1 MLDYNR
7 KDIIM
12 KSVAQIKGNEVGGHT
27 MAEKKITLT
36 AEGLKKLEDELEFLK
51 THKRKEVSEKIKVA
65 LGFGDL
71 SENSEYDEAKN
82 EQAQVEIR
90 INELENMLKNVIII
104 DADDIDRTKVGI
116 GTKVQI
122 LDVEF
127 DEADW
132 YTIVGSTEANPLGGD
147 DKTISNECPLF
158 NAIKGKGVGE
168 TATIDTPD
176 GAIEYKILAIE

>member
-1 MLDYNR
+1 MENR
-7 KDIIM
+7 
-12 KSVAQIKGNEVGGHT
+12 
-27 MAEKKITLT
+27 KITLT
-36 AEGLKKLEDELEFLK
+36 VDGLKKLEDELEYLK
-51 THKRKEVSEKIKVA
+51 TKKRKEVSEKIKVA

-90 INELENMLKNVIII
+90 ISELENMLKNVTVI
-104 DADDIDRTKVGI
+104 DAEDIDRTKVGI

-132 YTIVGSTEANPLGGD
+132 YTVVGSTEADPTREDG
-147 DKTISNECPLF
+147 KTISNECPLF
-158 NAIKGKGVGE
+158 MAIKGKGVGE
-168 TATIDTPD
+168 TAQIDTPD
-176 GAIEYKILAIE
+176 GPVTYKILAIE

>member
-1 MLDYNR
+1 M
-7 KDIIM
+7 
-12 KSVAQIKGNEVGGHT
+12 E
-27 MAEKKITLT
+27 EKKIALT
-36 AEGLKKLEDELEFLK
+36 AEGLKKLEDELEYLK
-51 THKRKEVSEKIKVA
+51 TKKRKEVSEKIKVA

-90 INELENMLKNVIII
+90 INELENMLKNVTLI
-104 DADDIDRTKVGI
+104 DEDEIDRTKVGI

-127 DEADW
+127 DEAEW
-132 YTIVGSTEANPLGGD
+132 YTIVGSTEADPTREE

-158 NAIKGKGVGE
+158 LAIKGKSVGE
-168 TATIDTPD
+168 TAELETQD
-176 GAIEYKILAIE
+176 GVVSYKILAIE

>member
-1 MLDYNR
+1 
-7 KDIIM
+7 
-12 KSVAQIKGNEVGGHT
+12 
-27 MAEKKITLT
+27 MAEKQITLT
-36 AEGLKKLEDELEFLK
+36 VEGLKKLEDELEYLK
-51 THKRKEVSEKIKVA
+51 TQKRKEVSEKIKVA

-90 INELENMLKNVIII
+90 INELENMLKNVIVI
-104 DADDIDRTKVGI
+104 DAEDIDRTKVGI

-132 YTIVGSTEANPLGGD
+132 YTVVGSTEADPTRSEE
-147 DKTISNECPLF
+147 KTISNECPLF
-158 NAIKGKGVGE
+158 LAIKGKGVGE
-168 TATIDTPD
+168 TAVVETQD
-176 GAIEYKILAIE
+176 GPVSYKILAIE